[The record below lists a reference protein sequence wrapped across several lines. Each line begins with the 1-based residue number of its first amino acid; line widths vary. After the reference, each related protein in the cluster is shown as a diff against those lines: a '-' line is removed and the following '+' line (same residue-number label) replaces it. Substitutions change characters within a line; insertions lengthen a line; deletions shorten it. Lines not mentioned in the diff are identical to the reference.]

1 MTKREPSNASFAHF
15 IRAALAIVLAL
26 SLPFVLYGAASGSH
40 AIQTYQDALAAV
52 IAFYFGASAEQ
63 TPNPE

>member
-1 MTKREPSNASFAHF
+1 MTTGEPSNASFAHF

-26 SLPFVLYGAASGSH
+26 SLPFVLYGAASGSLFRP
-40 AIQTYQDALAAV
+40 IKTRSAAV

-63 TPNPE
+63 TPHPE